1 MRVRMRVEVEARR
14 NILSTGNERTVTDQK
29 KITENKK
36 IERQLFTI
44 NFRQLNTQAHKL
56 FENNKI
62 QNKSEQIK
70 IRNTNKLNIFVHH
83 EIWCAMKPP
92 STRRRLDV
100 KR

>member
-44 NFRQLNTQAHKL
+44 N
-56 FENNKI
+56 
-62 QNKSEQIK
+62 
-70 IRNTNKLNIFVHH
+70 
-83 EIWCAMKPP
+83 
-92 STRRRLDV
+92 
-100 KR
+100 